1 MQFNIRVFLLC
12 RFGGNI
18 FTSSL
23 EASVERNMWGGK
35 GPQRTRYIN
44 YCTWAYALRAYA
56 VSARVFRHPSSET
69 FFFFFLG
76 PVFFLVFNHG
86 LFSLLYFAIHD
97 TQNEHKRK
105 LGVNKS
111 QVANVN
117 KRKRGD
123 MK

>member
-1 MQFNIRVFLLC
+1 
-12 RFGGNI
+12 
-18 FTSSL
+18 
-23 EASVERNMWGGK
+23 MWGGK
-35 GPQRTRYIN
+35 GPQRTRYID
-44 YCTWAYALRAYA
+44 YFTWAYALRAYA
-56 VSARVFRHPSSET
+56 TSGRVFPLVFSHPSSET

-76 PVFFLVFNHG
+76 PVFFLVFNPG
-86 LFSLLYFAIHD
+86 LLSFLFFAIHD